1 LQWKF
6 RGVTIAIV
14 FGISGAENDLINLAK
29 EKGFHVTCI
38 DDIGQ
43 IKNNLDDEYTKQEK
57 QVMEQ
62 INTEI
67 TDLTK
72 NIEVLDCEIEIKSSK
87 IKIDINSEIEK
98 LEKKI
103 KEIEKIKFNLEKL
116 FIFIK
121 SKFEKYKK
129 KRRYKYLVN
138 NPKDEVQ
145 KLLKNEYFQLKN
157 YIDKKQYLKNNFD
170 IECKH
175 RLSNLLN
182 QVDKIGFIKKSKIYK
197 GAKGEILVIE
207 KLRNLTDDYCIFNDL
222 FFKLD
227 HGVNFNGTFLKSAQ
241 IDHLVIGP
249 SGIYVIETKNWS
261 EAYVKKVFENGSYTP
276 YDQIKRS
283 SYAVYRHLNS
293 SKYGNVFQKAY
304 YSLAKKEIKVI
315 SIIAIT
321 GSKIP
326 LQDKG
331 FVKVLFPNQLSGY
344 ISERENILSN
354 EMIENLV
361 KNLR

>member
-1 LQWKF
+1 MK
-6 RGVTIAIV
+6 
-14 FGISGAENDLINLAK
+14 
-29 EKGFHVTCI
+29 
-38 DDIGQ
+38 
-43 IKNNLDDEYTKQEK
+43 
-57 QVMEQ
+57 EQ
-62 INTEI
+62 IDNEI
-67 TDLTK
+67 TDLTT
-72 NIEVLDCEIEIKSSK
+72 NIEVLECEIEIKSSK
-87 IKIDINSEIEK
+87 IVNDINSEIE
-98 LEKKI
+98 
-103 KEIEKIKFNLEKL
+103 NLEKEIKEL
-116 FIFIK
+116 GKIQFNIEKLIIFIK

-129 KRRYKYLVN
+129 KRRCKYLVN
-138 NPKDEVQ
+138 NPRDEVQ

-157 YIDKKQYLKNNFD
+157 NIDKKQSLTNNFD

-182 QVDKIGFIKKSKIYK
+182 QLDKICFITKSKLYK
-197 GAKGEILVIE
+197 GAEGEILVIE

-222 FFKLD
+222 FFELD
-227 HGVNFNGTFLKSAQ
+227 SGVNFNGAFLKSAQ

-261 EAYVKKVFENGSYTP
+261 EAYVKKVFDNGSYTP

-283 SYAVYRHLNS
+283 SYAVYRYLNS
-293 SKYGNVFQKAY
+293 SKYGNIFQKAY
-304 YSLAKKEIKVI
+304 YRLAKKEFKVK

-331 FVKVLFPNQLSGY
+331 FVKVLFPNQLPGY

-361 KNLR
+361 ENLR

>member
-1 LQWKF
+1 
-6 RGVTIAIV
+6 
-14 FGISGAENDLINLAK
+14 
-29 EKGFHVTCI
+29 
-38 DDIGQ
+38 
-43 IKNNLDDEYTKQEK
+43 
-57 QVMEQ
+57 MEQ

-67 TDLTK
+67 TDLTQ

-87 IKIDINSEIEK
+87 IEIDINSEIEK
-98 LEKKI
+98 IENEI

-170 IECKH
+170 LECKH

-182 QVDKIGFIKKSKIYK
+182 QVDKIGFIKKSKLYK

-222 FFKLD
+222 FFELD
-227 HGVNFNGTFLKSAQ
+227 HGVNFNGAFLKSAQ

-304 YSLAKKEIKVI
+304 YSLAKKEIKVK

-361 KNLR
+361 ENLR

>member
-1 LQWKF
+1 M
-6 RGVTIAIV
+6 
-14 FGISGAENDLINLAK
+14 K
-29 EKGFHVTCI
+29 E
-38 DDIGQ
+38 
-43 IKNNLDDEYTKQEK
+43 
-57 QVMEQ
+57 QVD
-62 INTEI
+62 NEI
-67 TDLTK
+67 TDLTT
-72 NIEVLDCEIEIKSSK
+72 NIEVLECEIKIKSSK
-87 IKIDINSEIEK
+87 IMNDINSEIENLENEIK
-98 LEKKI
+98 ELEKI
-103 KEIEKIKFNLEKL
+103 QFNIEKL

-138 NPKDEVQ
+138 NPRDEVQ
-145 KLLKNEYFQLKN
+145 KLLKNENFHLKN
-157 YIDKKQYLKNNFD
+157 YIDKKQSLTNNFD
-170 IECKH
+170 VECKH

-182 QVDKIGFIKKSKIYK
+182 QLDNICFIKKSKLYK
-197 GAKGEILVIE
+197 GAEGEILVIE

-222 FFKLD
+222 FFELD
-227 HGVNFNGTFLKSAQ
+227 NGVNFNGAFLKSAQ

-261 EAYVKKVFENGSYTP
+261 EAYVKKVFDNGSYTP

-293 SKYGNVFQKAY
+293 SKYGNIFQKAY
-304 YSLAKKEIKVI
+304 YSLAKKEIKVK

-344 ISERENILSN
+344 ISEREHILSN

-361 KNLR
+361 ENLR